1 MKYVA
6 LAALAA
12 TFWFLVA
19 IAHLLVGDDCRL
31 PGQRAEHCMRVD
43 VRVARVPAAPYVPP
57 TEPVGPMRKSD
68 VVRGMNAV
76 KPQIA
81 RCYEAYGVPGMAM
94 VNVVIARSGLV
105 SSARVTG
112 RFADTPTGACVEQAV
127 LTARFPP
134 SDGLVTPYPFQ
145 LR

>member
-6 LAALAA
+6 VAALAA

-19 IAHLLVGDDCRL
+19 IAHLLVEGDCHC
-31 PGQRAEHCMRVD
+31 PRARSTNCMRAIP
-43 VRVARVPAAPYVPP
+43 RVAPIPEPP
-57 TEPVGPMRKSD
+57 SLQPGPVNPIRKMD

-81 RCYEAYGVPGMAM
+81 RCYQAHGVPGMAM
-94 VNVVIARSGLV
+94 VNVVIDPSGLV

-134 SDGLVTPYPFQ
+134 SDGLVMAYPFQ

>member
-1 MKYVA
+1 MKYVT

-12 TFWFLVA
+12 TYWLLVA
-19 IAHLLVGDDCRL
+19 TAHLLVDGDCPRQRSEHCRL
-31 PGQRAEHCMRVD
+31 VSVRVD
-43 VRVARVPAAPYVPP
+43 RVPAPP
-57 TEPVGPMRKSD
+57 PLPPSSGNPMRKMD

-134 SDGLVTPYPFQ
+134 SDGLMTPYPFQ

>member
-1 MKYVA
+1 MKYVT

-12 TFWFLVA
+12 TYWLLVA
-19 IAHLLVGDDCRL
+19 TAHLLVGDERQPPC
-31 PGQRAEHCMRVD
+31 QRRVNCMMAPRVD
-43 VRVARVPAAPYVPP
+43 AVTAAAHVPVAPP
-57 TEPVGPMRKSD
+57 GNPMRKWA
-68 VVRGMNAV
+68 VVSGMNAV

-81 RCYEAYGVPGMAM
+81 RCYQAYGVPGMAM
-94 VNVVIARSGLV
+94 VNVVIDPSGLV

-112 RFADTPTGACVEQAV
+112 RFADTLTGACVEEAV

-134 SDGLVTPYPFQ
+134 SDGLMTPYPFQ